1 MWGGG
6 EEGWFRS
13 ARNKRKESERWCE
26 EEEEEEEFLRAD
38 TAGIIEN
45 IFASFHRPFPCVS
58 SFDRVTR

>member
-13 ARNKRKESERWCE
+13 AWNKRKESERWCE

>member
-13 ARNKRKESERWCE
+13 ARNKRKESERWC